1 MRKTVLL
8 ARPHPFIVAE
18 MKPFLEH
25 GGFDA
30 TKLENLADLAT
41 QARGSAGVVISLAVS
56 SSLGESAQEVF
67 TRLREAAPD
76 VPVLFAGMLALDKST
91 PSLER
96 LATHAGID
104 ATIVGVTPGNERA
117 AALGKPQTFLYL
129 SKDDLAD
136 ATRRAIALRMVQ
148 RHFY

>member
-25 GGFDA
+25 GGYDA
-30 TKLENLADLAT
+30 IKLENLADLAI
-41 QARGSAGVVISLAVS
+41 QARSSAGVVISLAVS
-56 SSLGESAQEVF
+56 SSLGESAQEVL
-67 TRLREAAPD
+67 TRLRQTAPD

-91 PSLER
+91 PSLLR
-96 LATHAGID
+96 LAQHMGVEVTIAGVAPGFEHAI
-104 ATIVGVTPGNERA
+104 
-117 AALGKPQTFLYL
+117 ALGKPQTFVYL

-136 ATRRAIALRMVQ
+136 AARRAIAQRMVQ
-148 RHFY
+148 RHFH